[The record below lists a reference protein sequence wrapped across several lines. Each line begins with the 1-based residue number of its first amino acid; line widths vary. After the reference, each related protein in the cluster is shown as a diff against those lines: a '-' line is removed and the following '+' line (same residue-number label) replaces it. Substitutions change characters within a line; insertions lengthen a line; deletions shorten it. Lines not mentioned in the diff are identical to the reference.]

1 VVDDDDE
8 TLTQLRKKYGPVVA
22 NAVGAAALEIE
33 TWNPS
38 GRYIVQMPWDFKA
51 NKKASLG
58 LVFEHLVKTMKKV
71 EKDLKDSQLEVKEKN
86 KLLLALR
93 KGQSSVTP
101 APSRKRGR
109 A

>member
-1 VVDDDDE
+1 M
-8 TLTQLRKKYGPVVA
+8 LRKKYGPVVA

-51 NKKASLG
+51 NKRATLG
-58 LVFEHLVKTMKKV
+58 LVFEHFVKIMKKF
-71 EKDLKDSQLEVKEKN
+71 EKDLKDTQLEVKEKN
-86 KLLLALR
+86 KQLLALER
-93 KGQSSVTP
+93 KGQNSTTPTP